1 MASSLLA
8 ILFLAALVQQSAGFG
23 YDATVVVDP
32 GKKECYYQE
41 IAQANTAVEFEYQ
54 VRHFQGLFNLIHLT
68 DYFTL
73 YRIP

>member
-68 DYFTL
+68 DSLYTL
-73 YRIP
+73 